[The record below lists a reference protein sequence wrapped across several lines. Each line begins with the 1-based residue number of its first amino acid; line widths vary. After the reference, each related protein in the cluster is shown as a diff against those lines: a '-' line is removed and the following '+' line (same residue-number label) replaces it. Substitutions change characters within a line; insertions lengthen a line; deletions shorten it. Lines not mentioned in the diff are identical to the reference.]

1 MPNPKPGAGARLRP
15 VIRSSTASPGR
26 SRAATVCRRSAGMLR
41 RLSRLALLAFAAG
54 AVCGAAGAEVRNPN
68 GVAVIIGNKEYQN
81 PDVPPVAYA
90 HRDAEAFKRYVIEVL
105 GFDPDNVFELRDAD
119 RGEIFKAFGRRGG
132 TMSDLWAGLARLP
145 EGGDVVVYYSGHGVP
160 GREGGKGYLL
170 PVNVPPRAA
179 QEDGYPL
186 DLLYEKLGALD
197 KARSVQVFLDA
208 CFSGGSHAGFL
219 VQGASPVAMSAAM
232 PMEAADKVTVLTAA
246 QGSQLASWDKEAE
259 HGLFTHHLL
268 DALYGKGDR
277 DRDGRVTADE
287 ARAYLDSHMSAAA
300 WLAYARE
307 QKAVLLKTAGA
318 EVVLASAVDG
328 AFPARPV
335 LDPVS
340 VTETKREDDEA
351 FAQAK
356 AEGTVAAFEGY
367 LSSCKLCG
375 HAEQARRLKAEAERQ
390 GGEERLQ
397 AERKREEKALG
408 LGLSERK
415 AVQRGLSS
423 LGLDV
428 GPADGVFGHRT
439 RTALRAWQESMG
451 LEVTGYLT
459 REESEALVALGREAE
474 RKAREEEALRAEAER
489 KRADAEAFARAKGE
503 GTVAALDGYLS
514 LCDEWCGHAEEA
526 KRLRV
531 EAERERFLPGKKFR
545 DCVGC
550 PELVV
555 VPEGTY
561 MMGSTSGGSNEKP
574 VHRVTIARPFAV
586 GVYEVTFAEWDAC
599 ESDGGCGGYRPS
611 DSGWGRGKRPVINV
625 SWEDAQGYVRW
636 LSGKTGEEYR
646 LLSESE
652 WEYVA
657 RAGTGYWWGDDV
669 RYWWGDDVG
678 WNRANCAGC
687 ESRWDGR
694 QTAPV
699 GSFSA
704 NAFGLHDVHG
714 NVWEWVED
722 CWNGG
727 YHGAPADGSAWE
739 SGNCSRRVRRGGSWA
754 WGIGPW
760 FIRSANR
767 SWGTT
772 GSRYD
777 YAGFRVARTL
787 TP

>member
-1 MPNPKPGAGARLRP
+1 M
-15 VIRSSTASPGR
+15 TAEAA
-26 SRAATVCRRSAGMLR
+26 SRAAPVCRRSTEMLR
-41 RLSRLALLAFAAG
+41 QLSRLVLLAFAAG

-68 GVAVIIGNKEYQN
+68 GVAVIIGNKDYRS

-246 QGSQLASWDKEAE
+246 QGSQLASWDEEAE

-335 LDPVS
+335 LGPVS
-340 VTETKREDDEA
+340 VAEREETKREDDEA
-351 FAQAK
+351 F
-356 AEGTVAAFEGY
+356 
-367 LSSCKLCG
+367 
-375 HAEQARRLKAEAERQ
+375 AEAERQ
-390 GGEERLQ
+390 GGEERLR

-423 LGLDV
+423 LGLGV

-439 RTALRAWQESMG
+439 RAALRAWQESKG

-459 REESEALVALGREAE
+459 REESEALIALGRDVERRLKAEAE
-474 RKAREEEALRAEAER
+474 RKAREAKR
-489 KRADAEAFARAKGE
+489 KRADDEAFARAKGE

-514 LCDEWCGHAEEA
+514 LCGEWCGHAEEA
-526 KRLRV
+526 KRLRA
-531 EAERERFLPGKKFR
+531 EAEEHERFLPGKKFR
-545 DCVGC
+545 DCPEC

-555 VPEGTY
+555 APSGSY
-561 MMGSTSGGSNEKP
+561 MMGSTSGNSDAEP
-574 VHRVTIARPFAV
+574 VHRVTIERPFAV

-611 DSGWGRGKRPVINV
+611 DRGWGRGKRPVINV
-625 SWEDAQGYVRW
+625 SWEDAQRYVRW
-636 LSGKTGEEYR
+636 LSRKTGEEYR

-657 RAGTGYWWGDDV
+657 RAGTGTGT

-687 ESRWDGR
+687 GGRWDGR

-714 NVWEWVED
+714 NVREWVED
-722 CWNGG
+722 CWNRS
-727 YHGAPADGSAWE
+727 YHGAPGDGRAWTT
-739 SGNCSRRVRRGGSWA
+739 GNCSRRVLRGGSWSYL
-754 WGIGPW
+754 PW
-760 FIRSANR
+760 YLRSAFR
-767 SWGTT
+767 GTSSS
-772 GSRYD
+772 GYRVV